1 MDAREFVQEVAKR
14 SKVPRKDVS
23 RVLDEVVQYG
33 IEILIEGDD
42 FRLPGLGK
50 FELRRTRRK
59 RQVDSF
65 KKAKGEIVVNDV
77 LAKKRIHFIAFKS
90 AKRRVNGNSPP
101 G

>member
-1 MDAREFVQEVAKR
+1 MDTRDFVREVAKR
-14 SKVPRKDVS
+14 SKVPREDVS
-23 RVLDEVVQYG
+23 RVLSEVVQYG
-33 IEILIEGDD
+33 IEILIEGDE

-77 LAKKRIHFIAFKS
+77 PAKFRVHFKAYES
-90 AKRRVNGNSPP
+90 AKHQVNEHSC
-101 G
+101 